1 MLRPYLK
8 GLESRTSMIHIKTKE
23 DIEIMRVGGK
33 ILADILK
40 KLSEAVKPGITTQ
53 DLEKLARELT
63 KEAQVKPAFL
73 GYRGYPA
80 ALCASVNDEVVHC
93 EPSERKLKEGELV
106 SLDMGI
112 LYKGF
117 YLDSAVTLPVLAPLE
132 NAPVLPDWSD
142 TSSEFSAVGIAYAQW
157 TKLNPRL
164 HKLLEA
170 TKEALDAGVKEAK
183 VGNRVGH
190 ISYAIQK
197 IVESR
202 GFSVVRELVGH
213 GIGRELHE
221 EPQIPNFGKRSDG
234 IELQE
239 GMVLAIEPMVT
250 TGDWRVK
257 KDPRGFAYR
266 TADGSYA
273 AHFEHTVAVTKG
285 GPRVLTV
292 ES

>member
-1 MLRPYLK
+1 MA
-8 GLESRTSMIHIKTKE
+8 E
-23 DIEIMRVGGK
+23 GGK
-33 ILADILK
+33 ILAEILK
-40 KLSEAVKPGITTQ
+40 KLSEAVRPGITTQ
-53 DLEKLARELT
+53 DLEKLAREFT

-73 GYRGYPA
+73 GYGGYPA
-80 ALCASVNDEVVHC
+80 ALCTSVNDEVVHC
-93 EPSERKLKEGELV
+93 EPSSRELREGEVV

-112 LYKGF
+112 VYKGF
-117 YLDSAVTLPVLAPLE
+117 NLDAALTIPVLAPVE
-132 NAPVLPDWSD
+132 NVPMLPDWISP
-142 TSSEFSAVGIAYAQW
+142 SSKLSPAGIAFEQW
-157 TKLNPRL
+157 TRLNPKL
-164 HKLLEA
+164 HKLLEV
-170 TKEALDAGVKEAK
+170 TKEALNAGIKEAK

-197 IVESR
+197 VVESR

-221 EPQIPNFGKRSDG
+221 EPQIPNFGKKFDG
-234 IELQE
+234 IELQA

-273 AHFEHTVAVTKG
+273 AHFEHTVAVIKD
-285 GPRVLTV
+285 GPLILT
-292 ES
+292 